1 MRGYVGCKPQRHDI
15 QGGHENEHMK
25 VGDKLWELWI
35 LELTDVSCKGVKVLD
50 KDVKQVKRETRSP
63 VCWIQGAGFQQGK
76 DSCQQ
81 EECGKFEAAE
91 KEIRFTKHKR
101 GIHSHRQQPEAEL
114 WQGHRWA
121 GTLLAEVGQSSW
133 SRSRTRPSPW
143 RTRPGCTEPRST
155 PQCKQAQEHP

>member
-91 KEIRFTKHKR
+91 KEIRFTKTQKR
-101 GIHSHRQQPEAEL
+101 YSQSQTTTWSGVVTGTSMSRYSTGRGRPIFLISFPYSSFSMKNTS
-114 WQGHRWA
+114 GMYWA
-121 GTLLAEVGQSSW
+121 SLD
-133 SRSRTRPSPW
+133 
-143 RTRPGCTEPRST
+143 ST
-155 PQCKQAQEHP
+155 M

>member
-81 EECGKFEAAE
+81 EECEKFEAAE
-91 KEIRFTKHKR
+91 KEIRFTKTQKR
-101 GIHSHRQQPEAEL
+101 YSQSQTTTWSGVVTGTSMSRYSTGRGRPIFLISFPYSSFSMKNTS
-114 WQGHRWA
+114 GMYWA
-121 GTLLAEVGQSSW
+121 SLD
-133 SRSRTRPSPW
+133 
-143 RTRPGCTEPRST
+143 ST
-155 PQCKQAQEHP
+155 M